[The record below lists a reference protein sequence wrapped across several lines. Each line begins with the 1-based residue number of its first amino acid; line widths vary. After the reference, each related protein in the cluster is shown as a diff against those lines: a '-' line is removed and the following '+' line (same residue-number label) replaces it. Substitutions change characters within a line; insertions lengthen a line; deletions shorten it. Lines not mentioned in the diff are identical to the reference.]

1 MNTTPKRRKNYDLIL
16 NIKSVNPE
24 QIRNILTLRYHPS
37 NSKLLPELSWKKL
50 IQKNDNQY
58 VEKVETELKKNISNF
73 VEQKNPQKIVV
84 ALSGGVD
91 SILSLI
97 ILKELYPDLEI
108 IVISFGFDEN
118 DYDVTK
124 SSEIASKYDINFQS
138 VIFDNFMKNLP
149 KQISIVGEPKINYY
163 WYFVAEKAK
172 EIGDVLMT
180 GDGGDEL
187 FGGYVFRYSKFLTLV
202 NSSSSWEEK
211 AKAYLECHNRDW
223 VPDQQEM
230 FGEKM
235 EFSWK
240 KIYQLFRPYFDNQL
254 DSLDQV
260 LLADYNGKL
269 MFDWMPAYTKLYDHF
284 SLTAFSPMLSESII
298 KLAFQIPIL
307 QKYDIQN
314 NIGKLILR
322 KILENKNIN
331 LSTKKTGFSPNLI
344 SFWTNYG
351 KEISQSFLTD
361 ARVVRDGWINQSW
374 IQNAFSKIEESQ
386 DIRYLARILHLT
398 SFEVWYRLFITHEIS
413 ESEKLL

>member
-331 LSTKKTGFSPNLI
+331 LSTKKTGFSPNFI

>member
-1 MNTTPKRRKNYDLIL
+1 M

-108 IVISFGFDEN
+108 IGISFGFDEN
-118 DYDVTK
+118 DYDLTK

-149 KQISIVGEPKINYY
+149 KQISIIGEPKINYY

-187 FGGYVFRYSKFLTLV
+187 FGGYVFRYSKFLTFV
-202 NSSSSWEEK
+202 NSSSSWEKK

-223 VPDQQEM
+223 VSDQQEM

-254 DSLDQV
+254 DGLDQV

-284 SLTAFSPMLSESII
+284 SLTAFSPLLSESII
-298 KLAFQIPIL
+298 KFAFQIPIS

-314 NIGKLILR
+314 NLGKLILR

-331 LSTKKTGFSPNLI
+331 IHAKKVGFSPNLI
-344 SFWTNYG
+344 SFWNNYG
-351 KEISQSFLTD
+351 KEISHSFLTD
-361 ARVVRDGWINQSW
+361 AKVVKDGWINMSW
-374 IQNAFSKIEESQ
+374 IQNAFHKIEESQ
-386 DIRYLARILHLT
+386 DIRYIAKILHIT

>member
-1 MNTTPKRRKNYDLIL
+1 M

-24 QIRNILTLRYHPS
+24 QIRNILTLRYYPS

-331 LSTKKTGFSPNLI
+331 LPTKKTGFSPNFI